1 MSMVI
6 TDASTW
12 PWSVPTTRH
21 ALGQYQRLDMALGSS
36 DVSTWSWSEP
46 TPQHGLSQYQHLDIA
61 VVSTDSLT
69 WPDVSSITAVC
80 LAVLLLHHFIALSSS
95 FPVMVSFSH
104 SLDFPPIGCIHTL
117 EFTATGDRSFLYL
130 FRLLALFSWIGSFLV
145 PVCQRCPTPL
155 RRVLLVTVC
164 QPNFSLLVAV
174 CRLVL
179 DQLCVSSRSRL
190 TFVLWICIPSPSH
203 ATKTSVSGVVTSIS
217 QELVRRLLHHSRR
230 LQGRR
235 HRGQGAAAPQKN

>member
-1 MSMVI
+1 MV
-6 TDASTW
+6 
-12 PWSVPTTRH
+12 P
-21 ALGQYQRLDMALGSS
+21 
-36 DVSTWSWSEP
+36 
-46 TPQHGLSQYQHLDIA
+46 
-61 VVSTDSLT
+61 
-69 WPDVSSITAVC
+69 
-80 LAVLLLHHFIALSSS
+80 
-95 FPVMVSFSH
+95 FSH
-104 SLDFPPIGCIHTL
+104 SLNFPAIGCIHTL

-145 PVCQRCPTPL
+145 PVCQRCPIPL
-155 RRVLLVTVC
+155 RRVLLVAVC

-217 QELVRRLLHHSRR
+217 PPVVDVKSWSVVSFTTRVDWMGMPILNSKMLTSTKTKHLLGYPASLPLRFNRHWKCSPRLS
-230 LQGRR
+230 
-235 HRGQGAAAPQKN
+235 